1 MSGSILKV
9 RAAWQPVFFRLTL
22 REYQIRTAMSLQY
35 VTNGKGEKTAVILS
49 ISDFE
54 KIREQLEELDD
65 LRLYDRV
72 KARNEPFVT
81 LDDYR
86 DKRFRSHA
94 RKANGRLPETQEN
107 SGK

>member
-1 MSGSILKV
+1 M
-9 RAAWQPVFFRLTL
+9 R
-22 REYQIRTAMSLQY
+22 LQY

-54 KIREQLEELDD
+54 KIREQLEELND

-72 KARNEPFVT
+72 KAHNEPFVA

-86 DKRFRSHA
+86 NKRRAS
-94 RKANGRLPETQEN
+94 R
-107 SGK
+107 GKSASQSSEAKKSPAK